1 MTLTATHPT
10 RVYAD
15 TSVYGGLFDE
25 EFAAPSRAFFEQIEA
40 GRYHIVTSPLLQEE
54 LAEAPAQVRE
64 WYARFAARSE
74 RVEVSEAA
82 VLLQQ
87 AYLLAG
93 IVGRTWEADALHVA
107 IATVSDCRL
116 IVSWNFKHIVNFQKI
131 PLYNGVNLA
140 RGFGAIA
147 IHSPQEVIEHED
159 EDI

>member
-1 MTLTATHPT
+1 MTLTATQSV

-15 TSVYGGLFDE
+15 TSVYGGVFDD
-25 EFAAPSRAFFEQIEA
+25 EFTKPSRVFFDQIDA
-40 GRYHIVTSPLLQEE
+40 GRYRLAVSPLLREE
-54 LAEAPAQVRE
+54 LVDAPAQVRQ
-64 WYARFAARSE
+64 WYERFAASSE

-87 AYLLAG
+87 AYLSAG
-93 IVGRTWEADALHVA
+93 IVGRKWEADALHVA
-107 IATVSDCRL
+107 LATVSDCRL

-131 PLYNGVNLA
+131 PLYTGVNLT

-159 EDI
+159 QDV

>member
-1 MTLTATHPT
+1 MTLTAAQPI

-15 TSVYGGLFDE
+15 TSVYGGVFDD
-25 EFAAPSRAFFEQIEA
+25 EFAASSRAFFEQSNT
-40 GRYHIVTSPLLQEE
+40 GRYRLVTSPLLGEE
-54 LAEAPAQVRE
+54 LVDAPARVRQWFERMAASSEQV
-64 WYARFAARSE
+64 AVA
-74 RVEVSEAA
+74 EAA

-87 AYLLAG
+87 AYLSAG
-93 IVGRTWEADALHVA
+93 IVARKWEADALHVA
-107 IATVSDCRL
+107 IATEGDCRL

-159 EDI
+159 QDV